1 MKTLLVSIFLF
12 LGICQISAQS
22 ELYFVSS
29 ETAFLRSG
37 PGTTYTV
44 VAELSKSMQVT
55 VISDEFGEYWTVQY
69 KTMNG
74 FIKRDNLIAIVA
86 PTVSSNN
93 NDDDYDDEY
102 EDDYDNDNGGST
114 TKDKYEDWDTTEY
127 ETGETPECLNI
138 VPEFDYNMDNFL
150 KITND
155 GSDTEAVVKLIK
167 LDNQNGEEI
176 TYRIAF
182 IKAGDIHT
190 MKNVPGGKYYLKIAY
205 GQEWK
210 ETNLDGNCTGKFTV
224 NPQYE
229 KGGDIVDFYPIKTS
243 AGTEIPN
250 YQLTL
255 DVEHSGNNNLSTDDI
270 SEEEFNND

>member
-1 MKTLLVSIFLF
+1 MKTILASIFLF
-12 LGICQISAQS
+12 LGLFQVSAQS

-37 PGTTYTV
+37 PGANYTV

-55 VISDEFGEYWTVQY
+55 VISDEFGDYWTVQY

-74 FIKRDNLIAIVA
+74 FIKRDDLIAIVA
-86 PTVSSNN
+86 PTPVAQPS
-93 NDDDYDDEY
+93 DDYDE
-102 EDDYDNDNGGST
+102 DYDDGENTDQNSNDEF
-114 TKDKYEDWDTTEY
+114 EDWDSTEY

-138 VPEFDYNMDNFL
+138 VPEFDYSMDNFL

-182 IKAGDIHT
+182 IKAGDIHE
-190 MKNVPGGKYYLKIAY
+190 MKNIPGGKYYLKIAY

-210 ETNLDGNCTGKFTV
+210 ETNIDGNCTGKFTV

-229 KGGDIVDFYPIKTS
+229 KGGDIVDFYPIKTA

>member
-1 MKTLLVSIFLF
+1 MKTILASIFLF
-12 LGICQISAQS
+12 LGLLQVTAQN

-29 ETAFLRSG
+29 ETAFLRAG
-37 PGTTYTV
+37 PGPNYIV

-55 VISDEFGEYWTVQY
+55 VISDEFGDYWTVQY

-74 FIKRDNLIAIVA
+74 FIRRDDLIAIVA
-86 PTVSSNN
+86 PTVAVS
-93 NDDDYDDEY
+93 NDDDYDDDE
-102 EDDYDNDNGGST
+102 DYDDGGSS
-114 TKDKYEDWDTTEY
+114 KEDKYEDWDTTEY

-150 KITND
+150 KIKND

-167 LDNQNGEEI
+167 IDNQNTEEI

-190 MKNVPGGKYYLKIAY
+190 MNNIPAGKYYLKIAY

-210 ETNLDGNCTGKFTV
+210 ETSLDGNCTGKFTV

-229 KGGDIVDFYPIKTS
+229 KGGDIVDFYPVKS
-243 AGTEIPN
+243 SNGTEIPN
-250 YQLTL
+250 YELTL
-255 DVEHSGNNNLSTDDI
+255 DVEHTGNNNLSTDDI